1 MCPGDDGLE
10 PLGSHLGV
18 TENFLIFFL
27 PFAVAKFGDL
37 WRIGLQV
44 DAEIFMPCRIEMK
57 FIIDWMLQLDLAFLQ
72 PFQKLDLLSL
82 IVG

>member
-1 MCPGDDGLE
+1 
-10 PLGSHLGV
+10 
-18 TENFLIFFL
+18 
-27 PFAVAKFGDL
+27 
-37 WRIGLQV
+37 
-44 DAEIFMPCRIEMK
+44 MPCRIEMK